1 MSEDLKRF
9 IKAAEAR
16 GDMNAAKLAMVKLRD
31 SMQPGKNE
39 APLQTSHSEPEPK
52 SAETYG
58 IAQYPRAPVRKTQM
72 IRELPELPAS
82 GLLSGEDKT
91 KTASI
96 SPTLLATADPQEQ
109 VDIITANF
117 PNVAVTYDKDAQ
129 GDVFPILTNRETGAK
144 AIVNKPGLSGM
155 DVLQGLGLAA
165 AFTPAGRASSAV
177 GAGAK
182 AALTQGAVEGAQVLQ
197 GGDVDP
203 LDIGVAAAG
212 GVAGQ
217 QIGKKLA
224 QVFSG
229 GKAQQFID
237 PQTQLPTKEFNAALK
252 AKGMDAGD
260 LVDDI
265 DSGLLPKPTD
275 NQSPKQYLNDIVADK
290 LQRGEATASMYNLQ
304 LKNGKV
310 IKNSDADEAL
320 KQGFSKGQIAGL
332 PQANGETKA
341 AMRKMARLKRSI
353 QANDRVA
360 LDKRPTNIVGDEA
373 MKRVNVLRGR
383 ANGLRKD
390 LNSTAESQLKGLNID
405 KGGIDSRFKSAL
417 NDLEVEIDP
426 EEGLVFTDSLVS
438 EDGSAQ
444 RVIKA
449 VSRLL
454 EKKDGNIDAKD
465 AHNIKRQLDNMI
477 DFQKKEYGLTDTGNR
492 VAKDIRSAV
501 NDAIRDVSPDYAKI
515 NDDLSL
521 AISKLSDF
529 GDALGSSTDLYSETA
544 ASSVGQKLRRLLS
557 NAESRTNIDATLA
570 AVEDAATKLGGEF
583 KTDLKQLV
591 SFNKTLDDRFGATA
605 RGSFQGEIESA
616 MRSGPVAAAKNFA
629 AKKAMDATDE
639 LRGISESAAFD
650 VLEKMLR
657 N

>member
-16 GDMNAAKLAMVKLRD
+16 GDMRAAKLAMVKLRD
-31 SMQPGKNE
+31 SMQPAQDD

-52 SAETYG
+52 PVETYG
-58 IAQYPRAPVRKTQM
+58 IAQYPRAPVRKTEM
-72 IRELPELPAS
+72 IRELPELPTS
-82 GLLSGEDKT
+82 GLLAGEDKA

-96 SPTLLATADPQEQ
+96 SPTLLATTDRQEQ

-165 AFTPAGRASSAV
+165 AFTPAGRAGSAV

-197 GGDVDP
+197 GGDIDP
-203 LDIGVAAAG
+203 LDIGVAATG

-217 QIGKKLA
+217 QLGKKLA

-237 PQTQLPTKEFNAALK
+237 PKTQLPTKEFNSALK

-265 DSGLLPKPTD
+265 DSGLLPKPTS

-290 LQRGEATASMYNLQ
+290 LERGEATASMYNLQ

-310 IKNSDADEAL
+310 IKNADADEAI

-332 PQANGETKA
+332 PQANRETKA
-341 AMRKMARLKRSI
+341 VMREMSRIKRAI

-360 LDKRPTNIVGDEA
+360 LDKRPTDKVGDEA

-390 LNSTAESQLKGLNID
+390 LDKTAKNELRGLDID
-405 KGGIDSRFKSAL
+405 KSGINTRFDSAL
-417 NDLEVEIDP
+417 DEFQIKLGDD
-426 EEGLVFTDSLVS
+426 GQLDFADSLIS
-438 EDGSAQ
+438 EDGSAE
-444 RVIKA
+444 RVVMA

-454 EKKDGNIDAKD
+454 KKKGGNIDAED
-465 AHNIKRQLDNMI
+465 AHYLKRQLDGMI
-477 DFQKKEYGLTDTGNR
+477 DFQKVEYGLSNVGNR
-492 VAKDIRSAV
+492 IAKDVRSAV
-501 NDAIRDVSPDYAKI
+501 NDSIRDVSTDYAKI

-521 AISKLSDF
+521 AISKLNTFDKAM
-529 GDALGSSTDLYSETA
+529 GGSIDIFAESA
-544 ASSVGQKLRRLLS
+544 ASAVGQDLRGLLS
-557 NAESRTNIDATLA
+557 NRRTRVKVTDALA
-570 AVEDAATKLGGEF
+570 GVEDAAKQLGGEF
-583 KTDLKQLV
+583 NTDLKQLI

-605 RGSFQGEIESA
+605 KGSIQGEMESV
-616 MRSGPVAAAKNFA
+616 MRSGPVSAAKNFA